1 MKKVFSIEKFVANCI
16 ADGDGVDYDDVID
29 RHSWALV
36 MDGHTEEETEA
47 MDYGTCDEWMV
58 EVEDTEEV
66 IDESV

>member
-1 MKKVFSIEKFVANCI
+1 MKKVFSLEKFVADCI

-36 MDGHTEEETEA
+36 INGHTEEEIEA